1 MNVKYSDGSSKKVT
15 GACEM
20 PEGFEGKGGTYTAKF
35 VVTDTSN
42 LNDVYGLL
50 ETVEVEVIVE
60 KMSPSISI
68 EIAERIVYD
77 GKEPSV
83 TVNSNVND
91 YTVSYYQGNTKLD
104 GYPKKAGTYKV
115 VVTIAETSNN
125 AAASSEKTFVIVDY
139 SALIAKISEVSALD
153 EKNYTNASWL
163 SLVTQKETAQK
174 IIDDN
179 IAMQLE
185 IDEALQ
191 NLSSSVANLV
201 SKADFSM
208 LQTAIASAEAL
219 ILDEYEETGKDV
231 FIAALAKAKGIFE
244 NGDALQKDVDAA
256 ESNLKLAQM
265 ALKKIEKETNSG
277 GCGSTVMV
285 GGIASIL
292 ALVGVAAFVM
302 RKKEDDK

>member
-1 MNVKYSDGSSKKVT
+1 
-15 GACEM
+15 M